1 MELRD
6 LKSFIEVAD
15 HNSFTHAAEH
25 SYLTQPSLSRAVK
38 KIEEELGVELFDRS
52 TRHLYLTDAG
62 RIVYQQSLKAIQ
74 ALSELNILL
83 EDLRNIA
90 TGEIRI
96 GIPPLIGTLFFPKI
110 AQAFYK
116 KYPQV
121 TLELVELGA
130 KLIGKLVEDSK
141 IDVGIVVLPANEEK
155 FNIHPLIQDEF
166 FLFLHKEHRL
176 AQRSSVTLTD
186 LRDEKFILFQK
197 DFTLHD
203 LIIQECER
211 EGFTPTISYRSSQW
225 DLIIELVASKLGI
238 TLLPKS
244 IYDKQS
250 NEDIKIVRLEQ
261 PTLYWNLGVI
271 TKKDAY
277 HSYALKE
284 FMKMLNRRSSE

>member
-15 HNSFTHAAEH
+15 HKSFTHAAEH

-284 FMKMLNRRSSE
+284 FMKMLNRGSSE

>member
-15 HNSFTHAAEH
+15 HKSFTHAAEH

-176 AQRSSVTLTD
+176 AQRSSVTLNE

-203 LIIQECER
+203 LIIQKCER

-284 FMKMLNRRSSE
+284 FMKMLNRGSSE

>member
-15 HNSFTHAAEH
+15 HKSFTHAAEH

-250 NEDIKIVRLEQ
+250 NEDIRIVRLVK

-284 FMKMLNRRSSE
+284 FMKMLNRGSSE

>member
-38 KIEEELGVELFDRS
+38 KIEEELGVELLDRS